1 MKRKRFQIII
11 MVALTLMIVLCIPG
25 AFAKYTKTDTI
36 KVAVRVKDEIP
47 ETYVKKYSELTNG
60 VGSYKI
66 TRTGK
71 YIIIAK
77 GGNGGKGYRQ
87 SGGSVTAR
95 INGGTG
101 GVVAGVKNFTK
112 DEVIDVYL
120 GSAGGNGA
128 NGHTN
133 IKSDFYGGKTPSS
146 ESADKRSTFVGSAGV
161 NAAGLGAGTIGNY
174 VMHSESKDY
183 ANKLLYVVTG
193 GSGAA
198 SVIKYNGSLL
208 LVAGGGGAGASSDD
222 GAVWSGVNARGG
234 GAGGTFNVNSTYSNG
249 SVINGSNGLGHS
261 KNDSCGHNVAGNDS
275 QISYGGGGTA
285 SAGGTA
291 GETKSVTC
299 INITFLN
306 KKIPDGIA
314 GKGKAYNDSANPG
327 KGGTGKYLGGPGG
340 GGYCGGGGG
349 CGISAD
355 LAAGGGGGGSSYI
368 GIGWNS
374 SYASYYNSN
383 QLGTSVDDGN
393 GWVVIAYIG
402 PAT

>member
-11 MVALTLMIVLCIPG
+11 MVALTLMIVLCIPS

-36 KVAVRVKDEIP
+36 KVAVRVEDEIP
-47 ETYVKKYSELTNG
+47 ETYVKKYSELANG

-66 TRTGK
+66 PRTGK

-77 GGNGGKGYRQ
+77 GGNGGNGYEQ
-87 SGGSVTAR
+87 SLGSVSNWHA
-95 INGGTG
+95 GGKG
-101 GVVAGVKNFTK
+101 GIVAGAKNFNK
-112 DEVIDVYL
+112 DDVIDIYL

-146 ESADKRSTFVGSAGV
+146 ESTDKRSTFVGTAGT
-161 NAAGLGAGTIGNY
+161 NAAGFGLGVQGNY
-174 VMHSESKDY
+174 VTHSENRDF
-183 ANKLLYVVTG
+183 ANKLLYVVSG

-198 SVIKYNGSLL
+198 SLVKQNGDLL
-208 LVAGGGGAGASSDD
+208 LVAGGGGAGASSDG
-222 GAVWSGVNARGG
+222 GATWTNVEAKGG
-234 GAGGTFNVNSTYSNG
+234 GAGGTINSNASYGAET
-249 SVINGSNGLGHS
+249 VIAGSNGGGHA
-261 KNDSCGHNVAGNDS
+261 KNDSCGHIRTANDS
-275 QISYGGGGTA
+275 ETSYGSGGTTEGGAAGSTQKVYAILMAKTIPSGTA
-285 SAGGTA
+285 SKGNAYNATSNPGMGG
-291 GETKSVTC
+291 
-299 INITFLN
+299 
-306 KKIPDGIA
+306 A
-314 GKGKAYNDSANPG
+314 GKYS
-327 KGGTGKYLGGPGG
+327 GGPGG

-355 LAAGGGGGGSSYI
+355 VPAGGGGGGSSYI